1 MSNFN
6 VSTNEICCKI
16 DHEGFRSDCL
26 HVWFYKMPILTMT
39 DIVKQKK
46 TANSLIY
53 RYTFNTN
60 FMYFLQFCNNTLQAI
75 ELDL

>member
-1 MSNFN
+1 
-6 VSTNEICCKI
+6 
-16 DHEGFRSDCL
+16 
-26 HVWFYKMPILTMT
+26 MPILTMT

-60 FMYFLQFCNNTLQAI
+60 FYVLLQFCNNTLQAI
-75 ELDL
+75 ELDYDISSSD